1 MNARASAEQIRRF
14 RYAVALSVAVHLIA
28 LFGAWPVLRESLQEP
43 AVPPPFVT
51 RLVELPS
58 PPEERKPPPPPE
70 ARKPEPPRPSP
81 AEPPPSRAEPTPI
94 PLPTPAPAAAEPP
107 PAPAPSAPPVASAP
121 AAPPQMESRAAEAIT
136 AAQYRVQLIAYAQRN
151 KPPYPRL
158 ARENN
163 WAGEVTLEIT
173 LRADGQA
180 ELGLRGGSGY
190 EVLDKL
196 ALDTYQQALRAVP
209 VPPALRGR
217 QVKLEPL
224 RLVYRFVE

>member
-1 MNARASAEQIRRF
+1 MRTSAEQIRRF

-28 LFGAWPVLRESLQEP
+28 LFGAWPALRESLQEP
-43 AVPPPFVT
+43 AVPPLLVT
-51 RLVELPS
+51 RLVELPAL
-58 PPEERKPPPPPE
+58 PEERKQPPRPE
-70 ARKPEPPRPSP
+70 PRKPEPARPSP
-81 AEPPPSRAEPTPI
+81 AEPPPPRAESPP
-94 PLPTPAPAAAEPP
+94 PPVSAPAPAAAEPP
-107 PAPAPSAPPVASAP
+107 PAPTPSDPPAASAP
-121 AAPPQMESRAAEAIT
+121 AAPSQAETRAAEAIT
-136 AAQYRVQLIAYAQRN
+136 AAQYRLQLIAYAQRN

-209 VPPALRGR
+209 VPSALRGR

>member
-1 MNARASAEQIRRF
+1 MRASAEQIRWL

-43 AVPPPFVT
+43 AAPPSLVT

-58 PPEERKPPPPPE
+58 TPEEQKPPPPPE
-70 ARKPEPPRPSP
+70 TRKPEPPRPSP
-81 AEPPPSRAEPTPI
+81 AEPPPRAESTPI
-94 PLPTPAPAAAEPP
+94 PLATPAPAPAAAEPP
-107 PAPAPSAPPVASAP
+107 PAPTPSASPVASAP
-121 AAPPQMESRAAEAIT
+121 AAPQMESRVAEAIT
-136 AAQYRVQLIAYAQRN
+136 AAQYRMQLIAYAQRN

-180 ELGLRGGSGY
+180 ELGLRRGSGY

-209 VPPALRGR
+209 VPPVLRGR
-217 QVKLEPL
+217 PVRLEPL
-224 RLVYRFVE
+224 RLVYKFVE

>member
-1 MNARASAEQIRRF
+1 MRAGAEQIRRF

-28 LFGAWPVLRESLQEP
+28 LFGVWPALRESLQAP
-43 AVPPPFVT
+43 VAPPPLVT

-58 PPEERKPPPPPE
+58 SPEEQKPPPRPE
-70 ARKPEPPRPSP
+70 ARKPEPARPSP
-81 AEPPPSRAEPTPI
+81 AEPPPPRAEPT
-94 PLPTPAPAAAEPP
+94 LTPAPAPAEPP

-121 AAPPQMESRAAEAIT
+121 TAPPLTESRAAEAIT
-136 AAQYRVQLIAYAQRN
+136 AAQYRMQLIAHAQRN

-180 ELGLRGGSGY
+180 ALGLRQGSGY

-196 ALDTYQQALRAVP
+196 ALDTYQEALRAVP

-224 RLVYRFVE
+224 RLVYKFVE

>member
-1 MNARASAEQIRRF
+1 MAQS
-14 RYAVALSVAVHLIA
+14 
-28 LFGAWPVLRESLQEP
+28 
-43 AVPPPFVT
+43 
-51 RLVELPS
+51 PS
-58 PPEERKPPPPPE
+58 
-70 ARKPEPPRPSP
+70 SP
-81 AEPPPSRAEPTPI
+81 Q
-94 PLPTPAPAAAEPP
+94 
-107 PAPAPSAPPVASAP
+107 
-121 AAPPQMESRAAEAIT
+121 PQVDSRAAEAST
-136 AAQYRVQLIAYAQRN
+136 AAQYRMQLIAYAQRN

-180 ELGLRGGSGY
+180 ELGLRRGSGY

-209 VPPALRGR
+209 LPPALRGR

-224 RLVYRFVE
+224 RFSRKRFVPASALVRSKLLSSMSRPTLTTWWPAP

>member
-1 MNARASAEQIRRF
+1 MRASAEQIRWL

-43 AVPPPFVT
+43 AAPPSLVT
-51 RLVELPS
+51 RLVELAS
-58 PPEERKPPPPPE
+58 TPEEQKPPPPPE
-70 ARKPEPPRPSP
+70 TRKPEPPRPSP
-81 AEPPPSRAEPTPI
+81 AEPPPRAESTPI
-94 PLPTPAPAAAEPP
+94 PLATPAPAPAAAEPP
-107 PAPAPSAPPVASAP
+107 PAPTPSASPVASAP
-121 AAPPQMESRAAEAIT
+121 AAPQMESRVAEAIT
-136 AAQYRVQLIAYAQRN
+136 AAQYRMQLIAYAQRN

-180 ELGLRGGSGY
+180 ELGLRRGSGY

-209 VPPALRGR
+209 VPPVLRGR
-217 QVKLEPL
+217 PVRLEPL
-224 RLVYRFVE
+224 RLVYKFVE

>member
-1 MNARASAEQIRRF
+1 MRASAEQIRWL

-43 AVPPPFVT
+43 AAPPSLVT
-51 RLVELPS
+51 RLVELAS
-58 PPEERKPPPPPE
+58 TPEEQKPPPPPE
-70 ARKPEPPRPSP
+70 TRKPEPPRPSP
-81 AEPPPSRAEPTPI
+81 AEPPPRAESTPI
-94 PLPTPAPAAAEPP
+94 PLATPAPAPAAAEPP
-107 PAPAPSAPPVASAP
+107 PAPSPVASAP
-121 AAPPQMESRAAEAIT
+121 AAPQMESRVAEAIT
-136 AAQYRVQLIAYAQRN
+136 AAQYRMQLIAYAQRN

-180 ELGLRGGSGY
+180 ELGLRRGSGY

-209 VPPALRGR
+209 VPPVLRGR
-217 QVKLEPL
+217 PVRLEPL
-224 RLVYRFVE
+224 RLVYKFVE

>member
-1 MNARASAEQIRRF
+1 M
-14 RYAVALSVAVHLIA
+14 
-28 LFGAWPVLRESLQEP
+28 
-43 AVPPPFVT
+43 
-51 RLVELPS
+51 
-58 PPEERKPPPPPE
+58 
-70 ARKPEPPRPSP
+70 
-81 AEPPPSRAEPTPI
+81 
-94 PLPTPAPAAAEPP
+94 
-107 PAPAPSAPPVASAP
+107 
-121 AAPPQMESRAAEAIT
+121 
-136 AAQYRVQLIAYAQRN
+136 QLIAYAQRN

-180 ELGLRGGSGY
+180 ELGLRRESGF

-224 RLVYRFVE
+224 RLVYKFVE

>member
-1 MNARASAEQIRRF
+1 MRASAEQSRRF
-14 RYAVALSVAVHLIA
+14 RYAVALSVAVHLFA

-51 RLVELPS
+51 RLVELPP
-58 PPEERKPPPPPE
+58 PPEERKPAPPPE
-70 ARKPEPPRPSP
+70 ARKPEPARPSP
-81 AEPPPSRAEPTPI
+81 AEPPPRAESTPI

-107 PAPAPSAPPVASAP
+107 PAAAPSAA
-121 AAPPQMESRAAEAIT
+121 PQMESRAAEAIT
-136 AAQYRVQLIAYAQRN
+136 AAQYRMQLIAYAQRN

>member
-1 MNARASAEQIRRF
+1 MNARASAEQSRRL

-58 PPEERKPPPPPE
+58 PEERKPPPPTE
-70 ARKPEPPRPSP
+70 ARKPERPRPSP
-81 AEPPPSRAEPTPI
+81 AEPPPPRAEPTPI

-107 PAPAPSAPPVASAP
+107 PAPAPSAPPAASAP

-136 AAQYRVQLIAYAQRN
+136 AAQYRMQLIAYAQRN
-151 KPPYPRL
+151 KPPYPHL